1 MLELSSS
8 SELSR
13 GSLWPDVSPK
23 SIESFVSV
31 SVVVVTLVT
40 CVEAE
45 SVDVLI
51 VASDVVD
58 EPMTTT
64 FGTAAD
70 DDDPAIAAAA
80 PA

>member
-1 MLELSSS
+1 MN
-8 SELSR
+8 SR
-13 GSLWPDVSPK
+13 PLREHLPK

-64 FGTAAD
+64 FGTAAED
-70 DDDPAIAAAA
+70 DDEDGTADAAVT
-80 PA
+80 PE